1 MTMGAEPGSDHD
13 IEIVVVAAIAEN
25 GVIGNDG
32 EMPWYYPEDLRRFKE
47 TTIGHPVIMGRHTFE
62 SIHDRLGEPLPGRTN
77 VVLTTTPSL
86 LPDGVVPADSID
98 AAIQAAAET
107 GSETAY
113 VI

>member
-1 MTMGAEPGSDHD
+1 
-13 IEIVVVAAIAEN
+13 
-25 GVIGNDG
+25 
-32 EMPWYYPEDLRRFKE
+32 
-47 TTIGHPVIMGRHTFE
+47 
-62 SIHDRLGEPLPGRTN
+62 GRTN

-113 VI
+113 VIGGASVYEQFLSRADSLAITEIQAEYEGDTYFPTVDWTKWREIERHETDDLAFVEYERQGGD